1 MKNSKPNLGLRSLR
15 IRLVGTV
22 FLAIAP
28 ALAFLCFTGLPWTGF
43 AIGFLAL
50 VGAWFGGERF
60 VFCQVRGL
68 SQAVQRLETGD
79 LGARSGLASEPG
91 EIGQLAQSFDAL
103 AASLEGQVKVH
114 EQDQQRSLNRALQQT
129 AVAALGQFALT
140 SSDFSGLLN
149 QAAMLISQ
157 SLEVEF
163 CRILELLPGGKTML
177 LRAGTGWRKDLVGMA
192 LIDADPR
199 LQAGYTLQ
207 SGEPV
212 VIPDLRKE
220 FRFSNDPILGEHRI
234 VSGASVVISSRGQ
247 TYGVLAVYS
256 RRRRTFNSDDV
267 QFLLAV
273 SNALAVAVEHIRAE
287 AELKKV
293 ADFARLNPN
302 PAMELKPDGTIS
314 YFNDAAL
321 QLAEYLGKEHPRE
334 VLPLDV
340 EKVAQSCLTTGKSK
354 LHMESR
360 LEGHVLSWS
369 LHPVLASKVVH
380 CYVTDIT
387 DRLNLEAQLRQS
399 QKMES
404 VGQLAAGV
412 AHDFN
417 NMLTVI
423 QGHAGMLMTRPSLAP
438 ELRDSVQSVSFAA
451 ERAASL
457 TRQLLM
463 FSRKSVMQPKLIDL
477 REIIGNMSKMLKRLL
492 GETITLQ
499 FQAPKEMLLIEAD
512 AAMTEQVVMNL
523 AVNARDAMAMGGK
536 LVIRIDPVAIDEH
549 YQESHPEAQLG
560 SFVRL
565 RVTDTGHGMKPDT
578 MARIFEPFFTT
589 KEAGKGTGLGLATVY
604 GIVKQH
610 QGWVEVASEY
620 GKGTMFSIYFP
631 ATSETAIITRKTE
644 LLSSEVRG
652 GSETILIV
660 EDEPSVLAMGKVI
673 LQDCGYRVLEA
684 SCGVE
689 ALNVW
694 RQHQDSIDLLLTD
707 MIMPH
712 GISGLDLAHRVI
724 AEKPLLR
731 ILFTSGY
738 RVDQFETEFFRQ
750 GTAAFLQ
757 KPYTRCTLA
766 QAVRQRL
773 DQGEVELPSFDR
785 SREIPRADLTDSS
798 KAVSLY

>member
-1 MKNSKPNLGLRSLR
+1 MNKPKLNVGLQSLR

-22 FLAIAP
+22 LVAIAP
-28 ALAFLCFTGLPWTGF
+28 AVAFLCFTDFPWAGF
-43 AIGFLAL
+43 AIGLPALAA
-50 VGAWFGGERF
+50 VWFGGEHF
-60 VFCQVRGL
+60 VFRPVRAL
-68 SQAVQRLETGD
+68 SQDVRRLASGD
-79 LGARSGLASEPG
+79 LAARASLANEPG
-91 EIGQLAQSFDAL
+91 EMGQLARSFDEM
-103 AASLEGQVKVH
+103 AASLEHQVRVH

-149 QAAMLISQ
+149 QSAMLISEA
-157 SLEVEF
+157 LEVEF
-163 CRILELLPGGKTML
+163 CRILERMPDGRTML
-177 LRAGTGWRKDLVGMA
+177 LRAGTGWKPELVGTA

-199 LQAGYTLQ
+199 LQAGYTLA

-212 VIPDLRKE
+212 VIADLRKE
-220 FRFSNDPILGEHRI
+220 MRFSNDPILGEHRI
-234 VSGASVVISSRGQ
+234 VSGASVVIAARGQ

-256 RRRRTFNSDDV
+256 RRLRNFNSDDV

-293 ADFARLNPN
+293 ADFSRLNPN

-314 YFNDAAL
+314 YFNDAAQ
-321 QLAEYLGKEHPRE
+321 QLAEYLGKSHPQE
-334 VLPLDV
+334 VLPLNV
-340 EKVAQSCLTTGKSK
+340 EKEAKSCLSSGKSK
-354 LHMESR
+354 LRMESQI
-360 LEGHVLSWS
+360 EGHVLSWS
-369 LHPVLASKVVH
+369 LHPVLASQVVH

-423 QGHAGMLMTRPSLAP
+423 QGHAGMLMTRRSLAP

-463 FSRKSVMQPKLIDL
+463 FSRKSVMQPQLIDL
-477 REIIGNMSKMLKRLL
+477 REVIGNMTKMLKRLL

-499 FQAPKEMLLIEAD
+499 FQVPAEMLLIEAD
-512 AAMTEQVVMNL
+512 AAMTEQVIMNL

-536 LVIRIDPVAIDEH
+536 LVIQIDPVAIDEQ
-549 YQESHPEAQLG
+549 YQESHPEARLG

-565 RVTDTGHGMKPDT
+565 RVSDTGTGMKPAT

-620 GKGTMFSIYFP
+620 GKGTLFSIFFP
-631 ATSETAIITRKTE
+631 ATSETAMITRKTE
-644 LLSSEVRG
+644 LLTAEVRG

-694 RQHQDSIDLLLTD
+694 RQHQDSINLLLTD

-712 GISGLDLAHRVI
+712 GISGMDLARRVK
-724 AEKPLLR
+724 AERPAVR

-738 RVDQFETEFFRQ
+738 CVDQFETEFLQ
-750 GTAAFLQ
+750 HNAASFLQ

-766 QAVRQRL
+766 KAVRERL
-773 DQGEVELPSFDR
+773 DQGSTGALPTEQTEL
-785 SREIPRADLTDSS
+785 IGH
-798 KAVSLY
+798 VY